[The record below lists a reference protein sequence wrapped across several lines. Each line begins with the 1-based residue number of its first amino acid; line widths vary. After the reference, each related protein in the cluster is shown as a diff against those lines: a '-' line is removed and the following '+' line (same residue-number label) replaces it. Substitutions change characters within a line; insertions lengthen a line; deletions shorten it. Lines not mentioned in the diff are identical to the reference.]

1 LPRRVAAHLPES
13 PRRRIPWLLG
23 RSSSTSQLQLEMS
36 RSLLLVATLVDAVEA
51 LDPELLDELAR
62 AVVARRRSRSGS

>member
-13 PRRRIPWLLG
+13 PRRRIRWLLG